1 MSGAV
6 KPLERLK
13 ESGYRITRLREAMIG
28 ELNASKKLL
37 SAGEMIAV
45 LKKKKLAPHKTS
57 VYRELD
63 FLIEQ
68 GMVKKVNF
76 GDKEDRFEFALM
88 PHHHHAVCHKCGDV
102 QHIDL
107 EEEVRK
113 MEHRLIRKQ
122 FKAERHLVEF
132 FGLCG
137 NCQ

>member
-1 MSGAV
+1 
-6 KPLERLK
+6 
-13 ESGYRITRLREAMIG
+13 MIG
-28 ELNASKKLL
+28 ELGTSKKLL
-37 SAGEMIAV
+37 SAGEMIEV
-45 LKKKKLAPHKTS
+45 LKKRKLAFHKTS
-57 VYRELD
+57 IYRELD

-68 GMVKKVNF
+68 GMVKKVNL

-88 PHHHHAVCHKCGDV
+88 PHHHHAVCHKCGDI

-113 MEHRLIRKQ
+113 MEHRLIRQQ

-132 FGLCG
+132 FGLCR